1 MEAKEK
7 LQLEIL
13 TAMRNMVDETQLQIL
28 KSTLES
34 KMYNYSVREIKNTE
48 LAVYEGSKTDK
59 LWDYFSMGKLS
70 SKKQPETV
78 AQYRRVAYQLVDLVH
93 KELDEITKEDVK
105 YFLIKYPQIN
115 KVSDA
120 TMDCKRRYLS
130 SLFSYLFSNEI
141 IEKNPMASIEVVKY
155 KKVVK
160 QPLKDEEIQRIKMS
174 CVTPRDNAIVTFFL
188 ETGVRVSELCGI
200 SLCDVDFTN
209 YKVKVLGKGNKERFV
224 YFTGK
229 GYVLLLEYLKTRKD
243 IDMEQLMYGGYSDS
257 KIPLFASTRKNHIR
271 LTKNAV
277 EQLVNKLRKPSGV
290 TRLHCHLFRATYAT
304 NLAKK
309 GVSIELIA
317 KSLGH
322 ANLNTISRYVLTGD
336 DELQLA
342 LKRTGSAA

>member
-59 LWDYFSMGKLS
+59 LLDYFSMGKLS

-174 CVTPRDNAIVTFFL
+174 CATPRDSAIVTFFL

-229 GYVLLLEYLKTRKD
+229 G
-243 IDMEQLMYGGYSDS
+243 
-257 KIPLFASTRKNHIR
+257 
-271 LTKNAV
+271 
-277 EQLVNKLRKPSGV
+277 
-290 TRLHCHLFRATYAT
+290 
-304 NLAKK
+304 
-309 GVSIELIA
+309 
-317 KSLGH
+317 
-322 ANLNTISRYVLTGD
+322 
-336 DELQLA
+336 
-342 LKRTGSAA
+342 